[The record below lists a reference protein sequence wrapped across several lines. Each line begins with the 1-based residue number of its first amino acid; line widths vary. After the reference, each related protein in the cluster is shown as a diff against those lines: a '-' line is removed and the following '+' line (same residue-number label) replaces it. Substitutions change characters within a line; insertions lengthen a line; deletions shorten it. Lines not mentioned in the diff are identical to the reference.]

1 MWSEK
6 AVSRKGGGGSLQ
18 ESLSCTCFIF
28 CFPAGFYLGI
38 VSFDC
43 FLTEPQTSSVRQGG
57 GCGSLPGGGHVLF
70 SLDVQ
75 SPPSSH

>member
-28 CFPAGFYLGI
+28 CFPVGFYLGI

-43 FLTEPQTSSVRQGG
+43 FLTEPQTSSVRQGR
-57 GCGSLPGGGHVLF
+57 LWE
-70 SLDVQ
+70 
-75 SPPSSH
+75 PPRRRARPLLT